1 MLLGWIDDD
10 NWFKICAEL
19 DPEGIARIVTVV
31 TRAGASDDAS
41 GWPYPGGGV
50 HLRISR
56 RGRVFALHAADADGG
71 DGGVTWRLARVFATG
86 LPAERA
92 VEIGV
97 LVQSPRGPGTTAVFS
112 LVSFTSA
119 PLGDL
124 RDGS

>member
-1 MLLGWIDDD
+1 MPSRLVDGKALPPSKLAPFLLLGLFAI
-10 NWFKICAEL
+10 L
-19 DPEGIARIVTVV
+19 TV
-31 TRAGASDDAS
+31 A
-41 GWPYPGGGV
+41 
-50 HLRISR
+50 I
-56 RGRVFALHAADADGG
+56 
-71 DGGVTWRLARVFATG
+71 GGVTWRLARVFATG